1 MEAVCPPARLPFP
14 GEGRLGQPRVELG
27 LASRLLCAQASLP
40 LPRQPSPR
48 PELALRIC
56 AVVCR
61 TQGDRPLL
69 SKVSLARIQ
78 VTVLLPHPAYFHEL
92 PRTLGRE
99 DKILGVGLWLPLEGL
114 LV

>member
-1 MEAVCPPARLPFP
+1 MSWWRLSAHLPGSPSQVRAAWTSPGWSLARPPGRSVLRPHRLSP
-14 GEGRLGQPRVELG
+14 G
-27 LASRLLCAQASLP
+27 
-40 LPRQPSPR
+40 SPAPG

-78 VTVLLPHPAYFHEL
+78 VMVLLLHPSSLSLSFWGTPWAG
-92 PRTLGRE
+92 RTKSWG
-99 DKILGVGLWLPLEGL
+99 
-114 LV
+114 